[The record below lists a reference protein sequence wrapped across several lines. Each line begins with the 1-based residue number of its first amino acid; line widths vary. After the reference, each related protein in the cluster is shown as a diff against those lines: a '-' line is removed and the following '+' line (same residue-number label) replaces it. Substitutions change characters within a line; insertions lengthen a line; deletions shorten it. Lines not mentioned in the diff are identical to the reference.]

1 MLLVTYVSLSFQYNI
16 VYRYPISYDEFA
28 GAVATSQAVNAAE
41 AACKLLSADAAGS
54 LPSGKIMLSNIIT
67 RVLTNLLS
75 NQEDPQA
82 KRVTGNT
89 AEMLHVLKFTG
100 TRELFA
106 AAGFKRV
113 EGSAEEG
120 VFFEVDRGSEEE
132 VAARAR

>member
-1 MLLVTYVSLSFQYNI
+1 M
-16 VYRYPISYDEFA
+16 
-28 GAVATSQAVNAAE
+28 
-41 AACKLLSADAAGS
+41 
-54 LPSGKIMLSNIIT
+54 
-67 RVLTNLLS
+67 
-75 NQEDPQA
+75 
-82 KRVTGNT
+82 TGNT
-89 AEMLHVLKFTG
+89 AEMLHVLKFNG